1 MSRTQRTMQAWVVV
15 GLLAALVATNVVLA
29 ILLRT
34 GGPLIGTV
42 FYAVLLGLVWRGQP
56 RDYRAAMVGGLVG
69 LAVHIVE
76 VAILGW
82 SAYPALMT
90 LNLILPAALA
100 PMAWRASQGVRQAK
114 NGG

>member
-1 MSRTQRTMQAWVVV
+1 MNPAKRTMQDRVVL

-29 ILLRT
+29 ILLRS

-42 FYAVLLGLVWRGQP
+42 LYAVLLVLVWRGQP
-56 RDYRAAMVGGLVG
+56 YAYRAAVVGGLVG
-69 LAVHIVE
+69 LAVHVVE

-82 SAYPALMT
+82 SAYPALMA

-100 PMAWRASQGVRQAK
+100 PSAWWASPRGRQENK
-114 NGG
+114 DR